1 MRKMYTLVFKRKLCF
16 VSCSVDE
23 PVLLNPPPTAMSCAI
38 FVLLCSAALQL
49 SRLLGGVH
57 LAR

>member
-1 MRKMYTLVFKRKLCF
+1 MYTLVFKRKLCF